1 MCATC
6 GCSDEGAVNV
16 DHDHGHDHEGGHSH
30 DHGHG
35 HGPARTIRLEEGILA
50 KNAAFAKENRA
61 WFRKR
66 GILALNVVSSPGA
79 GKTTLLA
86 RTIRELG
93 GRLPI
98 SVIEGDQ
105 ETSRDADRIRAAG
118 APVVQINTGTAC
130 HLDAHM
136 VGHALES
143 LRPPDRSSVVI
154 ENVGNLI
161 CPSMFDLGE
170 ERRILVASVTEGE
183 DKPLKYPHMFRSAH
197 VILLNKVD
205 LLPHVDFKEDL
216 FLGHAREVNPGARFF
231 RVSATRGDGL
241 GEWYDWLLSL
251 SGART
256 EATHA

>member
-6 GCSDEGAVNV
+6 GCEGPAPV
-16 DHDHGHDHEGGHSH
+16 HHAHEHGN
-30 DHGHG
+30 GHG
-35 HGPARTIRLEEGILA
+35 HTVRLEEGILS

-61 WFRKR
+61 WFRSR

-86 RTIRELG
+86 RTIRELR
-93 GRLPI
+93 GRLAI

-136 VGHALES
+136 VGHALHD
-143 LRPPDRSSVVI
+143 LRPPERSCVVI

-170 ERRILVASVTEGE
+170 ERRVLVASVTEGE
-183 DKPLKYPHMFRSAH
+183 DKPLKYPHMFRSADL
-197 VILLNKVD
+197 ILLSKTD
-205 LLPHVDFKEDL
+205 LLPHLEFSVEL
-216 FLGHAREVNPGARFF
+216 FLAHVREVNPRARIL
-231 RVSATRGDGL
+231 RVSAARGDGL
-241 GEWYDWLLSL
+241 GDWYDWLLSL
-251 SGART
+251 SCSARET
-256 EATHA
+256 AHV

>member
-6 GCSDEGAVNV
+6 GCSKEEAGPVHAHGHGRGHP
-16 DHDHGHDHEGGHSH
+16 HDHGDG
-30 DHGHG
+30 
-35 HGPARTIRLEEGILA
+35 RTLRLEEAVLGR
-50 KNAAFAKENRA
+50 NAAFAKENRA
-61 WFRKR
+61 WFRRR
-66 GILALNVVSSPGA
+66 GILALNLVSSPGA

-86 RTIRELG
+86 RTIRDLE

-136 VGHALES
+136 VGHALET
-143 LRPPDRSSVVI
+143 LRPPDRSCLVI

-161 CPSMFDLGE
+161 CPSLFDLGE

-183 DKPLKYPHMFRSAH
+183 DKPLKYPHMFRSAD
-197 VILLNKVD
+197 VVLLNKVD
-205 LLPHVDFKEDL
+205 LLPHVEFREEL
-216 FLGHAREVNPGARFF
+216 FVAHVREVNPGARLL

-241 GEWYDWLLSL
+241 GAWTEWLLSL
-251 SGART
+251 SGNPT
-256 EATHA
+256 EPSHA